1 MVFRICSTFIL
12 RNVSKSKVAQLEL
25 QSWEQQKLNEEQ
37 KREQFI
43 QQKERISKSTRSYK
57 LLPIWKKVI
66 G

>member
-1 MVFRICSTFIL
+1 LGTTFIL

-43 QQKERISKSTRSYK
+43 QQKERISKSTKK
-57 LLPIWKKVI
+57 L
-66 G
+66 